1 MLHFLTTYAVP
12 INLAILMLVAGTEI
26 RRSDL
31 KEIRL
36 LKPAIV
42 GSVGQLLFLPLIG
55 AAIVTFADLHHV
67 VAAGVVIL
75 ALCPGGG
82 ISNAY
87 CYFAKCSVL
96 LSALMTAV
104 GSVFCLVTI
113 PAFIVANPGLLGF
126 DGRLAPVPAAT
137 IVQHL
142 IAYMIVPLAI
152 GALARD
158 LAPHVVERSRSMLRI
173 LSLGLIAF
181 ILLTSLATVASQV
194 PHLLFD
200 IVVAAGLF
208 ILLAMAFGTV
218 LGIKMSEEE
227 RHVTTIESG
236 VRNIA
241 LALTLGTLT
250 MDKDDFL
257 ALAAFLT
264 GYLAV
269 EIAIMLP
276 YAAFVARRRTP
287 QGAIAR
293 P

>member
-1 MLHFLTTYAVP
+1 
-12 INLAILMLVAGTEI
+12 
-26 RRSDL
+26 
-31 KEIRL
+31 
-36 LKPAIV
+36 
-42 GSVGQLLFLPLIG
+42 
-55 AAIVTFADLHHV
+55 
-67 VAAGVVIL
+67 
-75 ALCPGGG
+75 
-82 ISNAY
+82 
-87 CYFAKCSVL
+87 
-96 LSALMTAV
+96 
-104 GSVFCLVTI
+104 
-113 PAFIVANPGLLGF
+113 
-126 DGRLAPVPAAT
+126 
-137 IVQHL
+137 
-142 IAYMIVPLAI
+142 
-152 GALARD
+152 
-158 LAPHVVERSRSMLRI
+158 MLRI

-241 LALTLGTLT
+241 LALTLGALT
-250 MDKDDFL
+250 MDKDDFS

-269 EIAIMLP
+269 EIAVMLP
-276 YAAFVARRRTP
+276 YAAFVARRRGP
-287 QGAIAR
+287 QRSIAR

>member
-1 MLHFLTTYAVP
+1 MLYFLTTYAVP

-31 KEIRL
+31 NDVRL
-36 LKPAIV
+36 LKPAIA
-42 GSVGQLLFLPLIG
+42 GSVGQLLFLPLIA
-55 AAIVTFADLHHV
+55 AAIVTFVDLHHV
-67 VAAGVVIL
+67 VGAGVIIL

-82 ISNAY
+82 ISNTY
-87 CYFAKCSVL
+87 CYFARCSVL

-104 GSVFCLVTI
+104 GCIVCLVTI
-113 PAFIVANPGLLGF
+113 PAFIVANPMLLGF
-126 DGRLAPVPAAT
+126 EGRLAPVPVAT

-181 ILLTSLATVASQV
+181 ILASALATVASEV
-194 PHLLFD
+194 PDLLFD
-200 IVVAAGLF
+200 IVAAAGLF
-208 ILLAMAFGTV
+208 ILLAMAIGAV

-227 RHVTTIESG
+227 RHVTMIESG
-236 VRNIA
+236 VRNIG
-241 LALTLGTLT
+241 LALTLGTLA
-250 MDKDDFL
+250 MDEGDFA

-276 YAAFVARRRTP
+276 FAAVVARRRAL

>member
-42 GSVGQLLFLPLIG
+42 GAVGQLLFLPLI
-55 AAIVTFADLHHV
+55 AATIVTFVDIHPV

-82 ISNAY
+82 ISNTY
-87 CYFAKCSVL
+87 CYFARCSVL
-96 LSALMTAV
+96 LSALMTAL
-104 GSVFCLVTI
+104 GSVLCLVTI
-113 PAFIVANPGLLGF
+113 PAFIVANPVLLGF
-126 DGRLAPVPAAT
+126 EGRLAPVPAAT

-142 IAYMIVPLAI
+142 IAYMIVPMAI
-152 GALARD
+152 GTLARD
-158 LAPHVVERSRSMLRI
+158 LVPHVVERSHSMLRI

-181 ILLTSLATVASQV
+181 ILVAALAAVASQV

-200 IVVAAGLF
+200 IVAAAGLF
-208 ILLAMAFGTV
+208 IFLAMAFGAV
-218 LGIKMSEEE
+218 LSIKMSEDE
-227 RHVTTIESG
+227 RCVITIESG

-241 LALTLGTLT
+241 LALTLGTLA
-250 MDKDDFL
+250 MDEDDFS

-276 YAAFVARRRTP
+276 YAAVVARRRAP
-287 QGAIAR
+287 HGAIVR